1 MLPACVNGFRK
12 EAFTKEKN
20 MSFHVAHLVVL
31 LPAVLASI
39 VGFFALVA
47 PWFKSRMESK
57 EFVEVLRD
65 TIHSIGFI
73 GPAAGVIIGVGSE
86 SAVAYAFAG
95 ALFLV
100 AMVFVNALTRNLES
114 LNERQ
119 SIEDQRKL
127 VTAVID
133 EIAKVEEA
141 RLSSQRETWRD

>member
-1 MLPACVNGFRK
+1 
-12 EAFTKEKN
+12 